1 MDRRT
6 LLRRT
11 ALLGAV
17 GAAGCSG
24 GDGDTTE
31 TDSETTDQAPAGTAT
46 PAPTESE
53 TLSDS
58 EVITLSGPPCE
69 AIDSTTF
76 RSIETQPGGPAPDEE
91 STAFHWQ
98 VRFGDGEY
106 SYTHTDVVETGSYAC
121 TVADDE
127 ATVDASAS
135 ATDVTYTGT
144 YDPESGVLTWDGVRY
159 RPVETA

>member
-6 LLRRT
+6 FIRRT
-11 ALLGAV
+11 VLFGTVAV
-17 GAAGCSG
+17 AGCSG
-24 GDGDTTE
+24 GE
-31 TDSETTDQAPAGTAT
+31 DQAGPEADQRTTRPSAGTAT
-46 PAPTESE
+46 PASTTSE
-53 TLSDS
+53 TLAER
-58 EVITLSGPPCE
+58 EVVALSGPPCE
-69 AIDSTTF
+69 TIEGTTF

-106 SYTHTDVVETGSYAC
+106 SYTHTDVVETGSYSCAV
-121 TVADDE
+121 TDGD

-144 YDPESGVLTWDGVRY
+144 NDPESSVLTWDGIQY